1 MCLSGPTRTR
11 AAGTRYEGVE
21 ATPNRMAQQH
31 PQPYAK
37 GPRTME
43 LECLTVSRGVKS
55 LKGHGAGLPCHHPMP
70 FMHHKHRR
78 GHIYWAQCPKPKML
92 AHFLGRDIKL

>member
-1 MCLSGPTRTR
+1 MCLSGPTPGSGTR

-21 ATPNRMAQQH
+21 ATPNRMAEQH

-37 GPRTME
+37 GPWTME
-43 LECLTVSRGVKS
+43 LECLTVSRNDKS

-70 FMHHKHRR
+70 FMHHRHRR
-78 GHIYWAQCPKPKML
+78 GHSAVGPGNG
-92 AHFLGRDIKL
+92 ARGVD